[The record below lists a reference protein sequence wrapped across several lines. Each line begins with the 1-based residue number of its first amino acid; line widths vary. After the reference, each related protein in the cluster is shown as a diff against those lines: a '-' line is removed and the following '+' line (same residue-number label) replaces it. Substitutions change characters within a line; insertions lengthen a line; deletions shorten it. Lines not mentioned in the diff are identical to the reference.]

1 MATILERLISAGPVI
16 PVLNFRSPE
25 EAAQVCQVL
34 YDAGLRV
41 FEITLRHESAL
52 KAIERLGGQ
61 LPEDALVGA
70 GTILLPDQLRAAK
83 AAGAVFGVSP
93 GLSPELAKA
102 ARAENFPY
110 VPGVATVSEA
120 MAAQALGFSFQK
132 FFPAEASGG
141 APFVKFLV
149 TVLPDIRFCPTGGL
163 NMRTAA
169 DYLALPNVPV
179 VGGSWLVVQD
189 EQGAVDLRTTKKR
202 AINISSL
209 NSRVD

>member
-1 MATILERLISAGPVI
+1 LATILDRLINAGPVI

-34 YDAGLRV
+34 YKAGMRV
-41 FEITLRHESAL
+41 FEITLRHETAL
-52 KAIERLGGQ
+52 TAIERVCDL

-70 GTILLPDQLRAAK
+70 GTILSADQLTAAK

-93 GLSPELAKA
+93 GLSLDLAKKA
-102 ARAENFPY
+102 QAESFPY

-120 MAAQALGFSFQK
+120 MAARSLGFDFLK

-141 APFVKFLV
+141 APFVKSLAS
-149 TVLPDIRFCPTGGL
+149 VLPDIRFCPTGGL

-189 EQGAVDLRTTKKR
+189 EKGDVDLRTTQKR

-209 NSRVD
+209 A

>member
-1 MATILERLISAGPVI
+1 METILDRLISAGPVI
-16 PVLNFRSPE
+16 PVLNFRSPK
-25 EAAQVCQVL
+25 EATQVCQVL
-34 YDAGLRV
+34 YKAGMRV
-41 FEITLRHESAL
+41 FEITMRHETAL
-52 KAIERLGGQ
+52 TAIEQVRDL

-70 GTILLPDQLRAAK
+70 GTILSSDQLTAAK

-93 GLSPELAKA
+93 GLSPDLAKKA
-102 ARAENFPY
+102 QSENFPY

-120 MAAQALGFSFQK
+120 MAAQVLGFDFLK

-141 APFVKFLV
+141 APFVKSLAS
-149 TVLPDIRFCPTGGL
+149 VLPEIRFCPTGGL

-189 EQGAVDLRTTKKR
+189 EKGDVDLRTTQKR

-209 NSRVD
+209 A